1 MSDEA
6 VKKRLQRAIR
16 AAKKSFSE
24 DYEVKRIYDPFFHL
38 RVSLKG
44 NGKTRWIRVVLDSI
58 STFER
63 SKIKTVNNDGIKEIW
78 LRHRGEER
86 FDRHIY

>member
-1 MSDEA
+1 MSEEA

-16 AAKKSFSE
+16 AAARSFSE

-38 RVSLKG
+38 RVSLKN
-44 NGKTRWIRVVLDSI
+44 NGKTRWIRVALDSI
-58 STFER
+58 SISER
-63 SKIKTVNNDGIKEIW
+63 SKIKAINNGGIKEIW